1 MAEVLLFHHA
11 QGLTSGVRDFA
22 DVLRQA
28 GHTVHVPDLYDGEVF
43 DTLEDGVAHAGKVGF
58 GALAERGRLVAEG
71 LPRELVYVGL
81 SLGVVPAQMLAQ
93 TRSGA
98 RGAQLLHAC
107 IPTSEFGGGW
117 PAGVPVQVHG
127 MDDDPYF
134 AGEGDIDAARA
145 LVAEAD
151 AGELFLYPG
160 ERHLFTDNSLDAY
173 DEEAAAL
180 VTRRVL
186 GFLAGVR

>member
-28 GHTVHVPDLYDGEVF
+28 GHTVHLPDLYDGEVF

>member
-28 GHTVHVPDLYDGEVF
+28 GHTVHLPDLYDGEVF

-93 TRSGA
+93 TRAGA

-186 GFLAGVR
+186 AFLAGVR